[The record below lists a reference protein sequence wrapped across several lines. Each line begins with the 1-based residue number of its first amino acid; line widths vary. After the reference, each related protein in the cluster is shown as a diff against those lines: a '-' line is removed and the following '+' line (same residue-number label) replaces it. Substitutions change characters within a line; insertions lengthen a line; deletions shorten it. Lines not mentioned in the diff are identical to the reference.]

1 MTFKKNVVSSLYHDF
16 YIFPETHCLV
26 DEKVEF
32 ENYTVYHNNRV
43 PHGNVTRGSGGI
55 AIAVHN
61 SVLDSH
67 TLISIFKGID

>member
-32 ENYTVYHNNRV
+32 ENYTVYHNNRA
-43 PHGNVTRGSGGI
+43 PNGNG
-55 AIAVHN
+55 
-61 SVLDSH
+61 H
-67 TLISIFKGID
+67 TLLSIFKGIDGQIAMKIKCIRL